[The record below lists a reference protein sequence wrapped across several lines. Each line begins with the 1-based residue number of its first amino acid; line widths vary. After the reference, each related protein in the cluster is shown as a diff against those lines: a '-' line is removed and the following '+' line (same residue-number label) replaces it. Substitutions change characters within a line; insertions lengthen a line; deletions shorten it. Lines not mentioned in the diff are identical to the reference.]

1 MKKSPHDDLMEA
13 VHELMHL
20 ARAQQR
26 RQMPD
31 DGLHPME
38 GRALAFFVR
47 RPGAT
52 QSDLVEHSGRDKG
65 QLARLIA
72 ALKERGL
79 LVAQP
84 DDKDRRVIRL
94 HPTDAARQL
103 YETVLRQ
110 RREIS
115 SRAAQGLSAAERQE
129 LLRLLRHMQ
138 DNLRDREAGAGG
150 A

>member
-1 MKKSPHDDLMEA
+1 MKKHPDDDLMEA

-20 ARAQQR
+20 ARSQQR
-26 RQMPD
+26 RHMPD

-38 GRALAFFVR
+38 GRALGFFVR

-72 ALKERGL
+72 VLRERGL
-79 LVAQP
+79 LEARP
-84 DDKDRRVIRL
+84 DEKDRRVTRL
-94 HPTDAARQL
+94 YPTDAARQL
-103 YETVLRQ
+103 HESVLRQ
-110 RREIS
+110 RRQVS
-115 SRAAQGLSAAERQE
+115 ARAAAGLDNGERQE

-138 DNLRDREAGAGG
+138 DNLRDADPDTGCT
-150 A
+150 

>member
-1 MKKSPHDDLMEA
+1 MHKHPDDDLMEA

-20 ARAQQR
+20 ARSQQR
-26 RQMPD
+26 RHMPD

-72 ALKERGL
+72 GLRERGL
-79 LVAQP
+79 LEARP
-84 DDKDRRVIRL
+84 DEKDRRVVRL
-94 HPTDAARQL
+94 HPTAAAQRL
-103 YETVLRQ
+103 YESVLRQ

-115 SRAAQGLSAAERQE
+115 SRAAQGLGAAERQTLLG
-129 LLRLLRHMQ
+129 LLRRMQ
-138 DNLRDREAGAGG
+138 DNLREADASAGD

>member
-1 MKKSPHDDLMEA
+1 MPKDPDDDLLEA

-20 ARAQQR
+20 ARSQQR
-26 RQMPD
+26 RHMPD

-72 ALKERGL
+72 GLRERGL
-79 LVAQP
+79 LEVRP
-84 DDKDRRVIRL
+84 DGKDRRVMRL
-94 HPTDAARQL
+94 YPAEAARQL
-103 YETVLRQ
+103 HELVQRQ
-110 RREIS
+110 RRQIS
-115 SRAAQGLSAAERQE
+115 ARAAAGLDASERRE
-129 LLRLLRHMQ
+129 LLRLLRLMQ
-138 DNLRDREAGAGG
+138 DNLRDGEPGDA
-150 A
+150 